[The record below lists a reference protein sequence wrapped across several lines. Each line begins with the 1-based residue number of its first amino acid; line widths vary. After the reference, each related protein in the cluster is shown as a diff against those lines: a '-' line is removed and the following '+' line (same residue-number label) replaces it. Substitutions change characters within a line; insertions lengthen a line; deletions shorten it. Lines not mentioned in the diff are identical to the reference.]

1 MTDIPVPTLDQI
13 TGRTVMEK
21 MRELSKETIR
31 FENAVNERID
41 EIELIRSGDFVVDND
56 KTTYAKYLTGTK
68 TNEELIIKISIP
80 GGNYAP
86 DRFIH
91 VPKGQYKTYCLD
103 VFSYLE
109 FSNSAKLLY
118 SYYAKIEDVLNNNEI
133 KYIQFRKYN
142 FTTSTMDD
150 TTQTNQIQYIVYHKV
165 QE

>member
-41 EIELIRSGDFVVDND
+41 EIELIRSGDFIVDSD
-56 KTTYAKYLTGTK
+56 RTTYAKYLTGTQ

-80 GGNYAP
+80 GGNYVP
-86 DRFIH
+86 VRFIH

-118 SYYAKIEDVLNNNEI
+118 SYYVKIEDVLNNNET
-133 KYIQFRKYN
+133 KYAQYRKYN

-150 TTQTNQIQYIVYHKV
+150 TTQTNQIQYTVYHKV